1 MTDTM
6 NAGEAMRL
14 SLESIPEDRRVPCFD
29 KLLDPAANVSN
40 ATQAALICALLG
52 DQGASYGA
60 NPPPPLGGLK
70 FPDDHKLHL
79 DMGDEWYWLSAN
91 LTVDGTEGRD
101 QLAVLVVIAR
111 NRTVTNA
118 VQAQA
123 GWSDAEAQ
131 VVDSTA
137 TVTLST
143 AKVSKIVRR
152 SRNVQW
158 AKLGG
163 EVEFATDPFCYRC
176 GPDSLTGPADGS
188 RDVVPL
194 TVAIDDGDNLNI
206 RLTMSSD
213 LKGEEA
219 FFLQGMDGY
228 TPPPKAGLYYSWPQL
243 QVSGTVV
250 VEGISYSVTGTG
262 WIDHQMMMYEPAPP
276 SPAPSPLP
284 PAPSPGWA
292 PMQQFNGWSW
302 CQFNFSN
309 GDVFTGAAFQIGSLR
324 TEAPFSY
331 GFYLT
336 RADTGWEKV
345 FLQGRLFLDRFLPGL
360 ENVLLPTAWRY
371 EATDVEG
378 GGLADLVVVPGPIYP
393 DGSFTTGN
401 LKVEG
406 ETPVTVTMLN
416 RAANNGDNGP
426 CVAVTGSG
434 YCESV
439 SYEPPE
445 QYLARA
451 FEFLGIA

>member
-6 NAGEAMRL
+6 SAGEAMRL
-14 SLESIPEDRRVPCFD
+14 SLESIPENRRVPYFD
-29 KLLDPAANVSN
+29 KLLDPAGRVSD
-40 ATQAALICALLG
+40 ATQASVICALLG

-60 NPPPPLGGLK
+60 NPPPPPGGLK

-91 LTVDGTEGRD
+91 LTVDGTDGRD

-123 GWSDAEAQ
+123 GWSDADAQ

-163 EVEFATDPFCYRC
+163 EVGFATDPFCYRC

-194 TVAIDDGDNLNI
+194 TVVVDDGDNLNI
-206 RLTMSSD
+206 RLAMSSD
-213 LKGEEA
+213 LKGETA
-219 FFLQGMDGY
+219 FFLQGMNGY

-250 VEGISYSVTGTG
+250 VEGTSYAVTGTG

-284 PAPSPGWA
+284 PAPSPGWTA
-292 PMQQFNGWSW
+292 MQQFNGWSW

-336 RADTGWEKV
+336 RTDSGWEKV
-345 FLQGRLFLDRFLPGL
+345 FLQGRLSLDRFLPGL

-371 EATDVEG
+371 EATDYEG
-378 GGLADLVVVPGPIYP
+378 GALADLVVVPAPIYP

-416 RAANNGDNGP
+416 RAANNTDSGP
-426 CVAVTGSG
+426 CVAVTGKG